1 LLAILNGRIYRAALV
16 AVLVAV
22 AVAALSLT
30 NRPAPLSSALAPD
43 AFEGAWTMQELGTLS
58 REFPARSPGSAGD
71 DRLATRLAQTLGSL
85 GGAAGGGFHVRTW
98 HTGAHTVAGERTLT
112 TVVAERPGT
121 TNESPIMIVAHRD
134 ASGAGAQAAL
144 SGTAVLMEL
153 ARVLANEQTNRTV
166 VLVSTSAG
174 SSGAGGAAQLAKLVE
189 SGRVPWTTTPEAAIG
204 RSVDAAIV
212 LGDVAT
218 PRVRQPIVIPYSSG
232 VGSAPLELSETL
244 ASAINRQGGVR
255 ATSPG
260 FLDQLVHLAVP
271 LTAGEQGPLDA
282 AGVPAALIQSSGER
296 GPAPGAPVSAGT
308 LEALGS
314 ATLGAV
320 GSLDAGTDVQAAP
333 QAGLSLSHRVLPA
346 WAVRV
351 LVAGLLA
358 PVLIVVIDALAR
370 ARRRREPVARWIG
383 FTLACALPFLACGL
397 VIALM
402 GALGLSPA
410 TAEPVPG
417 MDVHATAAA
426 WITLVLGAFALIA
439 GVLAWP
445 RVVRALGLPRGPL
458 PAGGGIALML
468 VLDAAAL
475 VTWVANPFAA
485 LLIVP
490 AAHLWLLL
498 AAPELRPRRRWVGL
512 GLVLL
517 GVCAPVLV
525 TVYYAGQFGGGPASV
540 WTLMLLVAGGNIGPG
555 ALLLWSV
562 LLGCIPV
569 ATFAALSGRRVLQ
582 AREAPAAITIRGP
595 LSYAGPGSLGGTES
609 ALRR

>member
-1 LLAILNGRIYRAALV
+1 MV

-43 AFEGAWTMQELGTLS
+43 AFDGGWTVQELQSLS
-58 REFPARSPGSAGD
+58 REFPARAPGSAGD
-71 DRLATRLAQTLGSL
+71 DRLAARLAQTLESL
-85 GGAAGGGFHVRTW
+85 GGAAGGGFHVRIWRNGTR
-98 HTGAHTVAGERTLT
+98 TVAGERTLT

-134 ASGAGAQAAL
+134 AAGVGAQAAL

-153 ARVLANEQTNRTV
+153 ARVLANEQTNRTI

-174 SSGAGGAAQLAKLVE
+174 SSGAGGAAELANLVG
-189 SGRVPWTTTPEAAIG
+189 SGRVPWTTTPEAATG

-212 LGDVAT
+212 LGDLASASA
-218 PRVRQPIVIPYSSG
+218 RQPIVIPYSSG
-232 VGSAPLELSETL
+232 VGSAPIQLSETV
-244 ASAINRQGGVR
+244 ASAIDQQGGMR
-255 ATSPG
+255 AGSPG
-260 FLDQLVHLAVP
+260 FLDQLMHLAVP

-282 AGVPAALIQSSGER
+282 AGVPAVLMQTSGER
-296 GPAPGAPVSAGT
+296 GPAAGAPVSAGT

-320 GSLDAGTDVQAAP
+320 GSLDAAADVQAAP
-333 QAGLSLSHRVLPA
+333 QAGLGISRRTLPA
-346 WAVRV
+346 WAMRV
-351 LVAGLLA
+351 LVGGLLA
-358 PVLIVVIDALAR
+358 PALIVVIDALAR
-370 ARRRREPVARWIG
+370 ARRRREPVAPWIG
-383 FTLACALPFLACGL
+383 FTLSCALPFLACGL
-397 VIALM
+397 LIALM

-417 MDVHATAAA
+417 AAVHATAAS
-426 WITLVLGAFALIA
+426 WITLVLGVLALLA
-439 GVLAWP
+439 GLLAWP
-445 RVVRALGLPRGPL
+445 RVVRTLKLPRGPL
-458 PAGGGIALML
+458 PAAGGIAFML
-468 VLDAAAL
+468 VLDAAAV
-475 VTWVANPFAA
+475 VTWIANPFAA

-498 AAPELRPRRRWVGL
+498 AAPELRPRRRWLGL
-512 GLVLL
+512 GVVLL

-540 WTLMLLVAGGNIGPG
+540 WTLTLLVAGGNIGPG
-555 ALLLWSV
+555 ALLLWSI

-569 ATFAALSGRRVLQ
+569 ATFAALSARSVPQ
-582 AREAPAAITIRGP
+582 ARDAPAAITIRGP